1 MRIENVRVLA
11 VVVGLF
17 LLGSIGFSPGC
28 ALLGVE
34 KQRERAESL
43 GHIRGSVRVELP
55 SDSRKVIVLGR
66 ASGGVYDIDP
76 KTGKRA
82 GYVVDH

>member
-17 LLGSIGFSPGC
+17 LLGSIGFYPGC

-43 GHIRGSVRVELP
+43 GHIRGSVRVEP
-55 SDSRKVIVLGR
+55 ASNSRVVIVRGR
-66 ASGGVYDIDP
+66 ASGGIDDIDP
-76 KTGKRA
+76 KTEKRA